1 MARTRKTATRTRN
14 PAHWEDEPDLPWE
27 EHEASGSVVTRV
39 RPYDDD
45 DLEAPE
51 ATREIGGVPA
61 QVPIR
66 TAFSS
71 QAALIAELV
80 RDKFDGRNFG
90 RAPFRVLRIDEPEGP
105 STAGGRLARQSV
117 SLVSRNGSAPSI
129 VCGWVDTSCQEA
141 HLRSFESV
149 ARRYEARHGTGVD
162 VSPKEYEYMLDELV
176 RTLLAGGMKVR
187 VLVPDETLEAEAP
200 DQARAAEQP
209 APRSGFGGWTLL
221 LTFLL
226 GMLAGR
232 WVPWERLEPL
242 WERLGALL
250 PR

>member
-1 MARTRKTATRTRN
+1 MARTRKTATRMRN
-14 PAHWEDEPDLPWE
+14 PAHRVNEPELPWNE
-27 EHEASGSVVTRV
+27 VSGSVVTRV
-39 RPYDDD
+39 GPYDDEE
-45 DLEAPE
+45 LEAPE

-66 TAFSS
+66 TEYSS

-90 RAPFRVLRIDEPEGP
+90 RAPFRLLRIDEPEGP

-117 SLVSRNGSAPSI
+117 SLVSRKGSVPTI

-149 ARRYEARHGTGVD
+149 ARRYEARHGTAVD
-162 VSPKEYEYMLDELV
+162 VSPQEYEYLLDELV
-176 RTLLAGGMKVR
+176 RSLLAGGMKVR
-187 VLVPDETLEAEAP
+187 VLVPDETLESEAP
-200 DQARAAEQP
+200 EQARAEQP
-209 APRSGFGGWTLL
+209 APRSGFGGWALL

-232 WVPWERLEPL
+232 WVPWERLAPL
-242 WERLGALL
+242 WEQLNALL